1 MHRRVAAL
9 AALAL
14 ILTTGCATEAADPPA
29 SAAGTTPVV
38 GGPPWHDEIKPAAA
52 GSTVGA
58 GGGCD
63 LPVTFSVP
71 EEMKAKRIEVPDE
84 GEFADALKA
93 SIRRGGA
100 TTGCEIGG
108 LEVGSGFF
116 QVWTVDK
123 PGVESRP
130 ALEAFVAAGHQP
142 GETMNGV
149 SLPGVTVAD
158 AQYRDVRAGAFDAV
172 EATWTI
178 TNTLVDDQ
186 ARRGWALAV
195 RAGDRTVLLSV
206 NTSLITEPGDVLP
219 GYRLATGTLAAAG

>member
-1 MHRRVAAL
+1 MAAL

-29 SAAGTTPVV
+29 SAAGATPVV
-38 GGPPWHDEIKPAAA
+38 EGPPWHDEIKPGSA
-52 GSTVGA
+52 GTTVGA
-58 GGGCD
+58 GGSGCD

-71 EEMKAKRIEVPDE
+71 EEMKAKRIEVPQ
-84 GEFADALKA
+84 GELAAELA
-93 SIRRGGA
+93 ELIRRGGA
-100 TTGCEIGG
+100 VAECEVDGRPA
-108 LEVGSGFF
+108 VPGFF

-123 PGVESRP
+123 PGVAPRP

-158 AQYRDVRAGAFDAV
+158 AQYRDVRAGALDAV

-178 TNTLVDDQ
+178 TNTLVDDE